1 MPISFDPEFDKF
13 RSEQAREQTK
23 NDVFWSLTSDWIKA
37 SVETK
42 YSYGFNWLGVPI
54 IQFPSDLLAFQEIVY
69 KVKPTLVIECGVARG
84 GSAIFWASMQ
94 HLCGIEPN
102 VIGIDIDI
110 RNHALAAVNSS
121 HYADKIHLVQGS
133 SIDLKTFNEVKKM
146 VKPQDKVLVV
156 LDSNHTHEHVLD
168 ELHLYSALVSKNSY
182 LLVLDT
188 VIEDLPIDETR
199 PWGPGASPQ
208 TAVLE
213 FMSSHPEFVNE
224 SEIEKR
230 IAITVAPKGYWK
242 KIT

>member
-1 MPISFDPEFDKF
+1 MPVSFDPEFDKF
-13 RSEQAREQTK
+13 RSEQTEIQ
-23 NDVFWSLTSDWIKA
+23 NGHEFFWSITSDWIKA

-54 IQFPSDLLAFQEIVY
+54 IQFPTDLLAFQEIVF
-69 KVKPTLVIECGVARG
+69 KVKPTLIIECGVARG

-94 HLCGIEPN
+94 HICGIEPN
-102 VIGIDIDI
+102 VLGVDIDI
-110 RNHALAAVNSS
+110 RKHASDAISES
-121 HYADKIHLVQGS
+121 RYADSIRLIQGS
-133 SIDLKTFNEVKKM
+133 SIDVETANKVKSIIKAE
-146 VKPQDKVLVV
+146 DTILII
-156 LDSNHTHEHVLD
+156 LDSNHTYEHVLA
-168 ELHLYSALVSKNSY
+168 ELNLYANLVSKNSY

-208 TAVLE
+208 TAVME
-213 FMSSHPEFVNE
+213 FMQSHPEFVNE

-242 KIT
+242 RIS